1 MVYTKFGFDQM
12 LKGGSNIDHITDA
25 LGGVS
30 KVHIKTNVKKQ
41 TQFSW
46 PYSHTKTCN
55 LIVTESI
62 K

>member
-1 MVYTKFGFDQM
+1 M
-12 LKGGSNIDHITDA
+12 LKGGFNIDHITDA